1 MAQLVFTVLGSAA
14 GSAIAGALQFGQIAT
29 AIATAIGSVIGSG
42 IANELFPVNVDG
54 PRFKGLNQLTS
65 SYGVP
70 IPLVYG
76 AENRIG
82 GNVIWSTGLT
92 ETVNKKKVGSFP
104 FRSTITTYTY
114 SVSAAVAIG
123 QGSCKNIK
131 RVWLNKK
138 LAFDSSVYGGSLPD
152 YTPWTVTSGVSYQTA
167 PFYSMAWY
175 PGDSTQNP
183 DPTMQAAL
191 GATEVPGYRGTA
203 YLVFKDLQLADYG
216 NSMPT
221 VEVELEGIG
230 DGSLA
235 SVFEDICTK
244 ASLTSAEF
252 AVSSSF
258 ASSIVRGYAVTDGGS
273 GLSAMQP
280 LLTAYGALVT
290 EQRGTI
296 RIDPRNTGAVATI
309 PIEDMGAKAGGG
321 ETSPP
326 LRITRGAQVN
336 LPREVSITYL
346 DATRDYQ
353 PNVQKS
359 VRAWGDSNSNVAV
372 ELPLTL
378 IADEAKQ
385 LAERAL
391 REPWRQ
397 RLTVRFSVGPAYDF
411 LLAGQLISLEI
422 GGVYTSVRIFSI
434 VRGDNGVY
442 EIECAGDDNYVFDG
456 ANNGIAPAAPANPLR
471 VVTDS
476 VGYLFNAPI
485 LSEDQTES
493 GFIAVVD
500 NAGGTFGGSTLYSST
515 DDSTFNLAASFLL
528 KNTIG
533 SCTTTLGACA
543 TADAWDYKNTLT
555 VALSNNTD
563 NLVSVTALEV
573 LNGANLAWVGRA
585 DGSTGE
591 LIQFTTVNE
600 TSPGTFVLSN
610 FLRGRRGTEF
620 ATAAHV
626 ASEKF
631 VLLDSWADVDFT
643 ETDVLKTRYF
653 KFVSLRQ
660 DVDDVTSSSF
670 IGRGEGGESRSV
682 ALASTA
688 RNSSNDVTVTW
699 LPRTRWFSPGLGYGL
714 VDLRESENYE
724 VDWTNSAGTTIYRTV
739 STTSRTATYTAAEQ
753 TADGLTPS
761 ATKYATVYQVS
772 ATRGRGYSTRAIIT

>member
-1 MAQLVFTVLGSAA
+1 MANTVVQVVGTVITASLAATLGPVGAA
-14 GSAIAGALQFGQIAT
+14 IV
-29 AIATAIGSVIGSG
+29 TAIGSVISAG
-42 IANELFPVNVDG
+42 IANELFPVNVNG
-54 PRFKGLNQLTS
+54 PKFRGVNQITS

-70 IPLVYG
+70 IPLIYG
-76 AENRIG
+76 AENRVS
-82 GNVIWSTGLT
+82 GNVIWSTGLV
-92 ETVNKKKVGSFP
+92 ETTNKKRVGSFP

-131 RVWLNKK
+131 RVWLNRK
-138 LAFDSSVYGGSLPD
+138 LAFDSSVYGGALPD
-152 YTPWTVTSGVSYQTA
+152 YTPWTVTSGVSYETA
-167 PFYSMAWY
+167 PFASMAWY
-175 PGDSTQNP
+175 PGNSTQNP

-216 NSMPT
+216 NSMPI

-230 DGSLA
+230 DGTLA
-235 SVFEDICTK
+235 SVFEDICNK
-244 ASLTSAEF
+244 SGLTSAEF
-252 AVSSSF
+252 AVSSTF
-258 ASSIVRGYAVTDGGS
+258 SSSVVRGYVINDAGAGIA
-273 GLSAMQP
+273 AMEP

-296 RIDPRNTGAVATI
+296 RVDSRNTGAVATI
-309 PIEDMGAKAGGG
+309 PIADMGARADGG
-321 ETSPP
+321 ETNPP
-326 LRITRGAQVN
+326 LRIIRGAQVN

-346 DATRDYQ
+346 DAIRDYQ

-359 VRAWGDSNSNVAV
+359 VRAWGDSDSNVAV

-397 RLTVRFSVGPAYDF
+397 RLTVRFAVGPAYDF

-422 GGVYTSVRIFSI
+422 GGVYTSVRILSI
-434 VRGDNGVY
+434 ARGNNGVY
-442 EIECAGDDNYVFDG
+442 EIDAAGDDNYVFDG
-456 ANNGIAPAAPANPLR
+456 SNDGIAPAVPANPLR

-476 VGYLFNAPI
+476 IGYLFNAPI

-500 NAGGTFGGSTLYSST
+500 NAGGTFGGATLYSSA
-515 DDSTFNLAASFLL
+515 DDTTFDLATSFLL

-555 VALSNNTD
+555 VTLSNNTD
-563 NLVSVTALEV
+563 NLVSATELDV

-610 FLRGRRGTEF
+610 LLRGRRGTEF
-620 ATAAHV
+620 ATGAHV

-660 DVDDVTSSSF
+660 DVDDVVSSTF

-699 LPRTRWFSPGLGYGL
+699 LPRTRWFAPGLGYGL
-714 VDLRESENYE
+714 VDLRESESYE
-724 VDWTNSAGTTIYRTV
+724 IDWTDSGGSTVYRTV
-739 STTSRTATYTAAEQ
+739 STTSRTTTYTATEQ

-761 ATKYATVYQVS
+761 ATRYATIYQIS
-772 ATRGRGYSTRAIIT
+772 ATRGRGYPTRVIIT